1 MTFSL
6 SILVAILITSI
17 TLVYGSILALMS
29 KGLEKPWYKINSYN
43 WALVPIL
50 GIWILIFLSL

>member
-29 KGLEKPWYKINSYN
+29 KGLEKPWYRINSYN
-43 WALVPIL
+43 WLLVPPL
-50 GIWILIFLSL
+50 ALLIWLSL